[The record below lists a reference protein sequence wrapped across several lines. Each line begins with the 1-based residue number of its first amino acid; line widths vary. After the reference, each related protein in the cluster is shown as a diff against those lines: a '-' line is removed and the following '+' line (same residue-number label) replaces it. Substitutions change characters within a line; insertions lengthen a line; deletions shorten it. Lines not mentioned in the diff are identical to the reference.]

1 MPSHYH
7 YHHRKRSSNTRAISE
22 MPPAS
27 PYPGVNPYADF
38 PEEVGASSLYPYSN
52 TMHPSYTSSSY
63 DGTSELGSH
72 LPVPVSAVTPAS
84 SNSGSGAGGLSSL
97 LSGLNLSN
105 IDVKG
110 IIERMGGIDG
120 LVANVG
126 KVQKVMQG
134 FQQLAPVMSLLGNMF
149 GKKGK
154 GSSNTS
160 SSFKNNSYGYT
171 PRKRRSSSAAK
182 RRSGSRRPSSGG
194 RKRRRS

>member
-7 YHHRKRSSNTRAISE
+7 YHHRRPSNQRAISE

-38 PEEVGASSLYPYSN
+38 PEEVGTPSLYPYSN
-52 TMHPSYTSSSY
+52 AAQPPFTPF
-63 DGTSELGSH
+63 DGASDVGTN
-72 LPVPVSAVTPAS
+72 LPVPVSAVTTAPS
-84 SNSGSGAGGLSSL
+84 TGGSGGLSSL

-134 FQQLAPVMSLLGNMF
+134 FQQLAPMMSLFAGMF

-154 GSSNTS
+154 GASSNKTTD
-160 SSFKNNSYGYT
+160 FKNSSYGYT
-171 PRKRRSSSAAK
+171 PRKRRSSSAAR